1 LPKILWFLRQPEI
14 LLARKIEIS
23 FSSVSLLPFD
33 FIAAIICDRFV
44 LEKMS
49 AITTITIVR
58 GRNRNAV
65 FGRIFR
71 HLQLILTY
79 FDRFWNYLQE
89 KC

>member
-1 LPKILWFLRQPEI
+1 M
-14 LLARKIEIS
+14 
-23 FSSVSLLPFD
+23 LPFD
-33 FIAAIICDRFV
+33 FIAATICHCFV

-49 AITTITIVR
+49 VIKIVR

-65 FGRIFR
+65 VGRIFQ

-79 FDRFWNYLQE
+79 FDRFWNYLQD